1 MTAASKEILFR
12 SQDQLPSTVEIANV
26 FNVQSDKVASIVRVH
41 LNS

>member
-12 SQDQLPSTVEIANV
+12 SQDQLPSTVEIASV
-26 FNVQSDKVASIVRVH
+26 LNVQSDKVASIVRVH